1 MFFHIFHNESGLGSG
16 LLFCHQSDSSLPYL
30 LIPSQYTVA
39 CNRFTAQSN
48 TIPTST
54 TERGQLSF
62 FLPCQDL
69 IDAMRRLSDSL
80 NAGRKKGRQS
90 SLITIQL
97 TDCCFSVCNVASL
110 RLEIDG
116 ANRGCRT
123 IRLESSLSQI
133 DHLLKVSH
141 DPIEFMCQ
149 AIGINPSC
157 KSKLDEALAKQVVQN
172 MPKSGFQLLN
182 GSQLLNESAQPKGI

>member
-1 MFFHIFHNESGLGSG
+1 MLVGKKDGDYYLSVFSVFSVFF
-16 LLFCHQSDSSLPYL
+16 
-30 LIPSQYTVA
+30 
-39 CNRFTAQSN
+39 
-48 TIPTST
+48 
-54 TERGQLSF
+54 
-62 FLPCQDL
+62 
-69 IDAMRRLSDSL
+69 
-80 NAGRKKGRQS
+80 
-90 SLITIQL
+90 TIQL

-182 GSQLLNESAQPKGI
+182 GSQLLNESAQPKGKQSGSAVVSVQSSKTS